1 MERAAAACLLAV
13 LLAGAPAALATR
25 NLLQPGAPRWPPPG
39 ALAAACSEP
48 VAEPAR
54 PPRAGRLGPASGY
67 GQPGGC
73 MGKGRA
79 LQGEGCKQFVEY
91 FRAQADAYMAMND
104 ADFQAVVDKS
114 PAPSATCCHDARNFV
129 LSGCTCSRQLTN
141 SPAGAAVTPTQLRCI
156 TRATQASVCGKP
168 DWINDPCQDNGGR
181 PAVAATTASNA
192 VVTLHPTASRVA
204 VSPPAPDA
212 PAPAPPAPAP
222 APPAP
227 APAPPAPA
235 PAPAAPAPAPA
246 APAPAP
252 AAPAPA
258 PAAPAPAAPAQ
269 QTEQAA
275 AGPAPAPA
283 PVQAPPAE
291 ARASGSAGAGRATAR
306 PASREDGPPGGL
318 LPPPRLP
325 QPPPLDQGGGDDS
338 GP

>member
-1 MERAAAACLLAV
+1 
-13 LLAGAPAALATR
+13 
-25 NLLQPGAPRWPPPG
+25 
-39 ALAAACSEP
+39 
-48 VAEPAR
+48 
-54 PPRAGRLGPASGY
+54 
-67 GQPGGC
+67 

-129 LSGCTCSRQLTN
+129 LSGCTCSRQITN
-141 SPAGAAVTPTQLRCI
+141 SPASASVTPTQLRCI

-192 VVTLHPTASRVA
+192 VVTLHPTANTYA
-204 VSPPAPDA
+204 ASPPAPA
-212 PAPAPPAPAP
+212 A
-222 APPAP
+222 
-227 APAPPAPA
+227 PAPA

-252 AAPAPA
+252 V
-258 PAAPAPAAPAQ
+258 Q
-269 QTEQAA
+269 QTDTAA

-291 ARASGSAGAGRATAR
+291 PRASGSAGAGRATAR

-325 QPPPLDQGGGDDS
+325 QPPPLDQGGADDS

>member
-1 MERAAAACLLAV
+1 
-13 LLAGAPAALATR
+13 
-25 NLLQPGAPRWPPPG
+25 
-39 ALAAACSEP
+39 
-48 VAEPAR
+48 
-54 PPRAGRLGPASGY
+54 
-67 GQPGGC
+67 

-129 LSGCTCSRQLTN
+129 LSGCTCSRQISN
-141 SPAGAAVTPTQLRCI
+141 SPASASVTPTQLRCI

-192 VVTLHPTASRVA
+192 VVTLHPTANTYA
-204 VSPPAPDA
+204 ASPPAPAA
-212 PAPAPPAPAP
+212 PAPASPAPTPAPPAPTP

-227 APAPPAPA
+227 T

-252 AAPAPA
+252 V
-258 PAAPAPAAPAQ
+258 Q
-269 QTEQAA
+269 QTDTAA

-291 ARASGSAGAGRATAR
+291 PRASGSAGAGRATAR

-325 QPPPLDQGGGDDS
+325 QPPPLDQGGADDS